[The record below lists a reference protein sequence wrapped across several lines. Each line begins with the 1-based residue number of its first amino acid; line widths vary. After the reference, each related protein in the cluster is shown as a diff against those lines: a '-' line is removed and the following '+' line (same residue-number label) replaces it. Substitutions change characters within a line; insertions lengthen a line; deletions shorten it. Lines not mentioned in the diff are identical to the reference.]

1 LVGRWSIDSDARQAC
16 LEMRWNDTDQG
27 LQSAADIEP
36 RETVEVIPIAPLAAG
51 RRESVTVIGGL
62 LVLGAVVGVGLWAGE
77 ASVPRS
83 VSGSEASLTTSGATS
98 GADPTIDHPGAP
110 SASSVVV
117 ATPPQIVI
125 LLPAAD
131 EVILGSVIVVAGR
144 VGDPR
149 PGPAQLHPSVLHVAV
164 INGDVVVGSLQV
176 LERTRGQVVILR
188 VSDRQRPDRILIE
201 QRFVLGPGH

>member
-1 LVGRWSIDSDARQAC
+1 
-16 LEMRWNDTDQG
+16 MRWNDTDQG
-27 LQSAADIEP
+27 LQLAADIAP
-36 RETVEVIPIAPLAAG
+36 WETVEVIPIAPLSAG
-51 RRESVTVIGGL
+51 RRESVTVLGGL
-62 LVLGAVVGVGLWAGE
+62 LVLGAVVAAGLWAGE

-83 VSGSEASLTTSGATS
+83 VSGSEASLPTSRATS
-98 GADPTIDHPGAP
+98 GVDPTIDHPGAP
-110 SASSVVV
+110 SASTVVV
-117 ATPPQIVI
+117 ASPHPIGI

-149 PGPAQLHPSVLHVAV
+149 PGPARLRPSVLHVAV
-164 INGDVVVGSLQV
+164 VSGEVVLGEADLRVVDQTFVGSLQV